1 MLNAALNLLK
11 IGTALNKGN
20 YTGKLSRYHTIV
32 RVPSLKLFHNG
43 TVLSMLITAPVPLYT
58 VL

>member
-11 IGTALNKGN
+11 IGTALNKGD
-20 YTGKLSRYHTIV
+20 YTGKLSRYHTI
-32 RVPSLKLFHNG
+32 VPSLKLFHNG
-43 TVLSMLITAPVPLYT
+43 TVLSMLITVPVPLYT